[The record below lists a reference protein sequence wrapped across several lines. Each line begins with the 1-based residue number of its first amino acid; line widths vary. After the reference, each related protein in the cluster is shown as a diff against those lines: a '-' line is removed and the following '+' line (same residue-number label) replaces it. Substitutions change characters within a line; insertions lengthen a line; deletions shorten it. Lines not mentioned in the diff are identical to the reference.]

1 MAEEV
6 EWGPFD
12 EDYETAGG
20 VVEGGG
26 RRGGGLGEGVGKMGE
41 VVMDVCIRVRQR

>member
-20 VVEGGG
+20 VVGVVVGGG
-26 RRGGGLGEGVGKMGE
+26 KRGRRVVDVWGKGWG
-41 VVMDVCIRVRQR
+41 RWGRL